1 MSVPSESLWA
11 KTDAPRASA
20 TLNSRLQLR
29 LLRHSSSTDKRSRVV
44 HVGLTSHPTKS
55 QHSVAAVVAASV
67 TVEAVVASEAVTA
80 EVSAVAS
87 EVAIVAASE
96 VAIVAA
102 SEVVT
107 VAASE
112 VETVDVVASEVEI
125 AAASEV
131 ETVVVA
137 ETSAMLSTRTR
148 ATSLLTLARRL
159 PSELSDSGDKAVVK
173 VQ

>member
-11 KTDAPRASA
+11 KTDVPRASA

-67 TVEAVVASEAVTA
+67 TVEAVVASEVETVVVSEAVT
-80 EVSAVAS
+80 AVAS

-102 SEVVT
+102 SEV
-107 VAASE
+107 ASE
-112 VETVDVVASEVEI
+112 VEIVVASEVEI

-131 ETVVVA
+131 VTVVVA

>member
-1 MSVPSESLWA
+1 MGPSESLWA
-11 KTDAPRASA
+11 KTDVPRASA

-67 TVEAVVASEAVTA
+67 TVEAVVASEVETVVVSEAVT
-80 EVSAVAS
+80 AVAS

-96 VAIVAA
+96 VA
-102 SEVVT
+102 
-107 VAASE
+107 SE
-112 VETVDVVASEVEI
+112 VEIVVASEVEI

-131 ETVVVA
+131 VTVVVA

>member
-11 KTDAPRASA
+11 KTDVPRASA

-102 SEVVT
+102 SEV
-107 VAASE
+107 ASE
-112 VETVDVVASEVEI
+112 VEIVVASEVEI

-131 ETVVVA
+131 VTVVVA

>member
-11 KTDAPRASA
+11 KTDVPRASA

-67 TVEAVVASEAVTA
+67 TVEAVVASEAETVVVSEAVT
-80 EVSAVAS
+80 AVAS

-102 SEVVT
+102 SEV
-107 VAASE
+107 ASE
-112 VETVDVVASEVEI
+112 VEIVVASEVEI

-131 ETVVVA
+131 VTVVVA

>member
-1 MSVPSESLWA
+1 MGPSESLWA
-11 KTDAPRASA
+11 KTDVPRASA

-55 QHSVAAVVAASV
+55 QLSVAAVVAASV
-67 TVEAVVASEAVTA
+67 TVEAVVASEVETVVVSEAVT
-80 EVSAVAS
+80 AVAS

-102 SEVVT
+102 SEV
-107 VAASE
+107 
-112 VETVDVVASEVEI
+112 ASEVEI

-131 ETVVVA
+131 VTVVVA

>member
-11 KTDAPRASA
+11 KTDVPRASA

-55 QHSVAAVVAASV
+55 QLSVAAVVAASV
-67 TVEAVVASEAVTA
+67 TVEAVVASEVETVVVSEAVT
-80 EVSAVAS
+80 AVAS

-102 SEVVT
+102 SEV
-107 VAASE
+107 ASE
-112 VETVDVVASEVEI
+112 VEIVVASEVEI

-131 ETVVVA
+131 VTVVVA